1 LLTIKDSPDF
11 TTRESRVI
19 RGNLPYKQEDEV
31 DIVPDEVQ
39 DLHRGKVFRLSMER
53 LRLPNGE
60 TVEFEIIHHP
70 GAAAIVPL
78 LPDRRVVMIKQYRHA
93 PGQFLWEIPA
103 GTLNP
108 GESPIECAKRE
119 LPEEVGYQ
127 AREFQKIGEIF
138 PVPGYSDELIHIF
151 LATGLT
157 PGRQNLDVDEVL
169 DVKYIALEE
178 TVEMIKRGEIRDAK
192 TIIALFFTALRASGN
207 IRG

>member
-1 LLTIKDSPDF
+1 LLRVNDSHDF
-11 TTRESRVI
+11 TTRGSRVVGI
-19 RGNLPYKQEDEV
+19 
-31 DIVPDEVQ
+31 PDEVR
-39 DLHRGKVFRLSMER
+39 DLHRGKVFRLSKER

-60 TVEFEIIHHP
+60 TVELEIIHHP

-103 GTLNP
+103 GTLNS

-119 LPEEVGYQ
+119 LPEEVGYR
-127 AREFQKIGEIF
+127 ARAFQKIGEIY

-157 PGRQNLDVDEVL
+157 PGRQNLDADEVL
-169 DVKYIALEE
+169 DVKPIALEE
-178 TVEMIKRGEIRDAK
+178 TLEMIKRGEIRDAK
-192 TIIALFFTALRASGN
+192 TIIALFFTALKVSGN
-207 IRG
+207 IMS

>member
-1 LLTIKDSPDF
+1 LIVVKDNRDF
-11 TTRESRVI
+11 TTRGSWVVGGRV
-19 RGNLPYKQEDEV
+19 LHTQEDEMG
-31 DIVPDEVQ
+31 IIPDEVR
-39 DLHRGKVFRLSMER
+39 DLHRGKVFRLSKER

-60 TVEFEIIHHP
+60 TVELEIIHHP

-78 LPDRRVVMIKQYRHA
+78 LADRRVVMIKQYRHA

-119 LPEEVGYQ
+119 LPEEVGYR
-127 AREFQKIGEIF
+127 AREFQKIGEIY

-157 PGRQNLDVDEVL
+157 PGRQNLDADEVL
-169 DVKYIALEE
+169 DVKPIALEE
-178 TVEMIKRGEIRDAK
+178 TLEMIKRGEIRDAK
-192 TIIALFFTALRASGN
+192 TIIALFFTELKVSGN
-207 IRG
+207 IMS